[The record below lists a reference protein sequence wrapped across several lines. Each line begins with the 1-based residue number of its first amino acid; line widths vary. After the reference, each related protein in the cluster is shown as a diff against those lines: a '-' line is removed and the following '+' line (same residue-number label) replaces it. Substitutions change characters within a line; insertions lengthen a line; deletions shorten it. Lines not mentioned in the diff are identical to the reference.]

1 MTSSDTK
8 GLDNPEIAPHILAY
22 VAAWLDHQRLR
33 GGFPGLS
40 FAIVSKGVTFFR
52 HACGVADLKTAEP
65 LTPAHRF
72 QTASHT
78 KIATAAAVLKL
89 AEAGKIELDRSIV
102 EILPFLTAAGNAPR
116 AITPRRILS
125 HAAGILRD
133 GPSADFWQGHG
144 PFPDRA
150 ALHAWLCDCD
160 TFLPAGP
167 NFKYSNIG
175 YALLGVLIEAVTGE
189 SWTDHVRRSVLAP
202 LGLEAQIAPDSEEIA
217 HENVSFAQ
225 GYSPPLASGARVRT
239 AAYRVAT
246 GALAP
251 SAGFCAAPEA
261 LALLFSRLLHPAR
274 SMLAPETLE
283 AMMTAQAAIPGM
295 VKDRHYGYGVII
307 DKDAARTLYS
317 HIGLWPGHMTKTFH
331 DPARDL
337 TLSVGVNCVDGNP
350 DFLLRGV
357 MEVLGFLEEKP
368 APDPALVPFA
378 GRFSC
383 AYAVKDAVPVGDHL
397 YIVSPDLRNP
407 FDNPVIVRRESEGLF
422 RIVSDHG
429 FGAQGEQVCFVPA
442 KPLEMRGGRAQQ
454 GQHLNIAGMTYQRV
468 AL

>member
-1 MTSSDTK
+1 MTSSDIE
-8 GLDNPEIAPHILAY
+8 GLNNPKIAPHILAY
-22 VAAWLDHQRLR
+22 VVAWLDHQRLR
-33 GGFPGLS
+33 GNFPGLS
-40 FAIVSKGVTFFR
+40 FAIVRKGATIFR
-52 HACGVADLKTAEP
+52 HACGIADLETAAP

-89 AEAGKIELDRSIV
+89 AEEGKIELDRSVV
-102 EILPFLTAAGNAPR
+102 EILPFLAAAGDTPR
-116 AITPRRILS
+116 TITPRRILS

-133 GPSADFWQGHG
+133 GPSADFWQGHA
-144 PFPDRA
+144 PFPDRTS
-150 ALHAWLCDCD
+150 LHAWLCAPD
-160 TFLPAGP
+160 TFLSAAP

-175 YALLGVLIEAVTGE
+175 YALLGLLIETVTGE
-189 SWTDHVRRSVLAP
+189 SWADYVRRSVLAP
-202 LGLEAQIAPDSEEIA
+202 LGLETQIAPDSETVSQDEA
-217 HENVSFAQ
+217 LFSQGYGVSF
-225 GYSPPLASGARVRT
+225 LSGVRPRT
-239 AAYRVAT
+239 TAYRVAT
-246 GALAP
+246 KALAP

-274 SMLAPETLE
+274 SMLTPETLE

-307 DKDAARTLYS
+307 DKEGARPLYS

-357 MEVLGFLEEKP
+357 MEILAFLEGNP
-368 APDPALVPFA
+368 APDPALNPFA

-383 AYAVKDAVPVGDHL
+383 AYAVKDTVPVGDHL

-407 FDNPVIVRRESEGLF
+407 FDNPVIVRQESAALF

-429 FGAQGEQVCFVPA
+429 FGAQGEHVCFETAEPI
-442 KPLEMRGGRAQQ
+442 EMRSTEQNQR
-454 GQHLNIAGMTYQRV
+454 LKIAGMTYQRV
-468 AL
+468 VL